1 MKELTL
7 TQQYILCTWKQDGK
21 FPVFGREKL
30 VCFSA
35 AGVLELLLAGVLAL
49 DGKTLTVQSAL
60 PETRAFLRPVYDLV
74 QAKQP
79 VKWETV
85 VKYFSASFT
94 GKRIQAWLH
103 LVGDSLA
110 QEGCVQKTT
119 GGSGSGRGANPSG
132 TLGGGDA
139 FRRDGGLDGAPKYER
154 RFTAI
159 FLRFGEN
166 CAQKTLSPD
175 SGKSP
180 ESDDTKSIGLHAG
193 AACPDDRGDKLIP
206 RAAALHRDGEE
217 PALRVGWFG
226 YSDIA
231 FGKRG

>member
-119 GGSGSGRGANPSG
+119 GGFLGRACLYRPHPAAVDQVVGRIRAELLEAG
-132 TLGGGDA
+132 TLSEEMVALTALLNTSGDL
-139 FRRDGGLDGAPKYER
+139 RRYFSDSEK
-154 RFTAI
+154 TALKKRLAQI
-159 FLRFGEN
+159 REN
-166 CAQKTLSPD
+166 PQNQMIQK
-175 SGKSP
+175 
-180 ESDDTKSIGLHAG
+180 
-193 AACPDDRGDKLIP
+193 
-206 RAAALHRDGEE
+206 ALAYMQ
-217 PALRVGWFG
+217 ALLVPTIVAI
-226 YSDIA
+226 S
-231 FGKRG
+231 